1 VSQNKLFQSPL
12 NEPHKLSAE
21 DFWLA
26 LQRFLIFEEPS
37 SRWPKIRKG
46 LLKVASKRLSAAVL
60 GKLTPLEQDYLFA
73 DIYGASDEKSTSVNR
88 AINILF
94 ALKDFQ
100 KFQKITFDMWA
111 VGLKDFYSHSDRP
124 NFVKL
129 VNLAKGIASA
139 NNLAPSQELWLLH
152 SCIAV
157 PGWTALTANGPWS
170 QDERAQFV
178 QKLIGHLG
186 GELTAANVSALLH
199 QFNLEEKKA
208 RSNLPG
214 GFLPERILL
223 VEGPTEQIVIPH
235 LARCLNLDLDARRI
249 MLVPSGGA
257 NQVLR
262 RYLNFREL
270 VSIPI
275 NCLLDGD
282 VAQYAEAISEHLRDQ
297 DELFSL
303 DSGEIEDV
311 FSREQLTQIANS
323 YIQLHKES
331 SVDAPVLIDE
341 IGEESSNKE
350 VLERLWRRRNWG
362 SFDKIGFAQATTKS
376 ITDASEVPGE
386 LRQIIEKIAKDG

>member
-1 VSQNKLFQSPL
+1 VSTNKLFQTPL

-21 DFWLA
+21 DFWLT
-26 LQRFLIFEEPS
+26 LQRFLIFEDPS

-46 LLKVASKRLSAAVL
+46 LLKMASKRMSASVL
-60 GKLTPLEQDYLFA
+60 GKLTPLEQDYLFS
-73 DIYGASDEKSTSVNR
+73 DIYGTTDEKSNSINR

-100 KFQKITFDMWA
+100 KFQRITFDMWA
-111 VGLKDFYSHSDRP
+111 VGLKDFYVQSDRP
-124 NFVKL
+124 DFRKL
-129 VNLAKGIASA
+129 ENLAKDITAA
-139 NNLAPSQELWLLH
+139 NDLAPSQELWLLH

-157 PGWTALTANGPWS
+157 PDWTALTSSGPWS
-170 QDERAQFV
+170 KDERAQFV
-178 QKLIGHLG
+178 QRLIGHLG
-186 GELTAANVSALLH
+186 SELTAGSVSGLLK
-199 QFNLEEKKA
+199 QFALEEESA

-235 LARCLNLDLDARRI
+235 FARCLNLDFDARRI

-275 NCLLDGD
+275 QCLLDGD

-311 FSREQLTQIANS
+311 FSREQLTRIANS
-323 YIQLHKES
+323 YIQLHKGS

-341 IGEESSNKE
+341 IGEEASNKE

-376 ITDASEVPGE
+376 ITQASEVPGE

>member
-1 VSQNKLFQSPL
+1 VSTNKLFQSPL

-21 DFWLA
+21 DFWLT

-46 LLKVASKRLSAAVL
+46 LLKTASKRLSGSVL
-60 GKLTPLEQDYLFA
+60 GKLTPLEQDYLFF
-73 DIYGASDEKSTSVNR
+73 DIYGTTDEKSNSINR
-88 AINILF
+88 AINVLF

-100 KFQKITFDMWA
+100 KFQRITFDMWA

-124 NFVKL
+124 NFRKL
-129 VNLAKGIASA
+129 ETLAKGIATA

-157 PGWTALTANGPWS
+157 PDWTALTSSGPWA

-178 QKLIGHLG
+178 QRLVGHIST
-186 GELTAANVSALLH
+186 ELTAENVAGLLLRFD
-199 QFNLEEKKA
+199 QEEEKA
-208 RSNLPG
+208 RNNLPG

-223 VEGPTEQIVIPH
+223 VEGPTEQIVLPH
-235 LARCLNLDLDARRI
+235 LARCLNLDFDARRI
-249 MLVPSGGA
+249 MLVSSGGA

-275 NCLLDGD
+275 QCLLDGD

-311 FSREQLTQIANS
+311 FSREQLTKITNT
-323 YIQLHKES
+323 YIQIHKGS

-341 IGEESSNKE
+341 IGEEASNKE
-350 VLERLWRRRNWG
+350 VLDRLWRRRSWG

-376 ITDASEVPGE
+376 ITQASEVPAE
-386 LRQIIEKIAKDG
+386 LRQIIEKITKDG

>member
-1 VSQNKLFQSPL
+1 MSQNKLFQSPL
-12 NEPHKLSAE
+12 NEPQNLSAE
-21 DFWLA
+21 DFWLTV
-26 LQRFLIFEEPS
+26 QRFLIFEEPS

-46 LLKVASKRLSAAVL
+46 LLKTASKRMSTAVL
-60 GKLTPLEQDYLFA
+60 GKLTPLEQDYLFF
-73 DIYGASDEKSTSVNR
+73 DIYGTADEKSNSINR
-88 AINILF
+88 AINVLF

-111 VGLKDFYSHSDRP
+111 VGLKDFYLHSDRP
-124 NFVKL
+124 NFSKL
-129 VNLAKGIASA
+129 QNLANGIAVS
-139 NNLAPSQELWLLH
+139 NNLPPSQELWLLH

-157 PGWTALTANGPWS
+157 PDWTALTSSGPWS
-170 QDERAQFV
+170 HDQRAQFV

-186 GELTAANVSALLH
+186 SEITAENVSGLVQ
-199 QFNLEEKKA
+199 QFNLEEEDA
-208 RSNLPG
+208 RGNLPG

-235 LARCLNLDLDARRI
+235 LARCLNLDFDARRI

-303 DSGEIEDV
+303 VSGEIEDV
-311 FSREQLTQIANS
+311 FSREQLTCIANS

-341 IGEESSNKE
+341 IGEEASNRE

-376 ITDASEVPGE
+376 ITSASEVPGE